1 MQMETTLS
9 ANSQQRAPV
18 VRAPLDM
25 SDAASAP
32 AETPVAAND
41 DAAPQTAPQQHYA
54 VVVNNSAGSSSK
66 FTEEALRAA
75 SPGATFDVDTVAPEG
90 LEAAFNKAFAAKPTA
105 VIVVGGDG
113 TARTAAVRALQTGI
127 PIIPMPGG
135 TMNVL
140 PKIIFGHDDMVRAMQ
155 DIPRLE
161 LQKLDVGRI
170 GGEPFFLSAA
180 VGLAGPMA
188 RVREAARS
196 KNKFKRM
203 LESGSA
209 FFRGLGPSLRHRVR
223 WKTPTEKWRKV
234 HSLVIAIG
242 DFDRVLAPDT
252 EDHGSRFEVAS
263 LKVHSIWQMIAFG
276 AAFITGDWRNSDRLK
291 IVRTREVDL
300 QLPGRR
306 PLVVL
311 DGEPTRVSHVG
322 KVTLERGALPVLSLP
337 SDTSATTA

>member
-1 MQMETTLS
+1 MQTENTLS
-9 ANSQQRAPV
+9 AASAQRQPVMRAPV
-18 VRAPLDM
+18 DLPP
-25 SDAASAP
+25 AA
-32 AETPVAAND
+32 EKPVAAND
-41 DAAPQTAPQQHYA
+41 DVAPQTDAQPHYI

-66 FTEEALRAA
+66 FNEETLRAA
-75 SPGATFDVDTVAPEG
+75 APAAKFDIDTVSPEG

-113 TARTAAVRALQTGI
+113 TARTAAVRAVQTGI
-127 PIIPMPGG
+127 PIIPTPGG

-140 PKIIFGHDDMVRAMQ
+140 PKIIFGHDDMARAMA

-161 LQKLDVGRI
+161 PHSLDVGRI
-170 GGEPFFLSAA
+170 GGEPFFLSVA

-196 KNKFKRM
+196 KNKFRRM
-203 LESGSA
+203 IESGSA

-223 WKTPTEKWRKV
+223 WRVKNEKWRKV

-242 DFDRVLAPDT
+242 DFDRVLAPGT
-252 EDHGSRFEVAS
+252 EDHGSRFEIAS
-263 LKVHSIWQMIAFG
+263 LKVHSVWQMIAFG
-276 AAFITGDWRNSDRLK
+276 AAFISGDWRNSDRLK
-291 IVRTREVDL
+291 LVRAGEVDL

-322 KVTLERGALPVLSLP
+322 KVTLDRGALPVLRLP
-337 SDTSATTA
+337 SDTSATSA

>member
-1 MQMETTLS
+1 MQIENTLS
-9 ANSQQRAPV
+9 TTSVQRQPVMRAPV
-18 VRAPLDM
+18 DLP
-25 SDAASAP
+25 
-32 AETPVAAND
+32 ETTEKPVVAND
-41 DAAPQTAPQQHYA
+41 DAAPRATAEQHYV

-66 FTEEALRAA
+66 FSEDVLRAA
-75 SPGATFDVDTVAPEG
+75 APNATFDVESVAPEA

-113 TARTAAVRALQTGI
+113 TARTAAVRAVQTGI

-140 PKIIFGHDDMVRAMQ
+140 PKIIFGHDDMARAMA
-155 DIPRLE
+155 DIPRL
-161 LQKLDVGRI
+161 QPHSLDVGRI
-170 GGEPFFLSAA
+170 GGELFFLSVA

-196 KNKFKRM
+196 KNKFTRM
-203 LESGSA
+203 IESGSA
-209 FFRGLGPSLRHRVR
+209 FFRGLGPSLHHRVR
-223 WKTPTEKWRKV
+223 WRTKNEKWRKV

-252 EDHGSRFEVAS
+252 EDHGSLFEVAS
-263 LKVHSIWQMIAFG
+263 LKVHSVWQMIAFG
-276 AAFITGDWRNSDRLK
+276 AAFISGDWRKSDRLK
-291 IVRTREVDL
+291 LVRAREVDL

-322 KVTLERGALPVLSLP
+322 KVTLDRGALPVLRLP
-337 SDTSATTA
+337 PENAATSA